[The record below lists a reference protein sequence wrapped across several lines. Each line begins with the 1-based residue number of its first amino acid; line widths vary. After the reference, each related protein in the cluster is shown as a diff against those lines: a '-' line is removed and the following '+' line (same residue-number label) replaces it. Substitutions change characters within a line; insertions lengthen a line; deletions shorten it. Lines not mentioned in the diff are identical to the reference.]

1 MTQLQIVSSADAAV
15 ADVRAEIVAL
25 LPKLR
30 RFALG
35 LTGSAERADDLVQD
49 AVERALTYA
58 DHWQPGTRLDSW
70 LYRIVQN
77 CWLSQGRKAAV
88 RNRWQ
93 AHESAQPPAF
103 EDGRRTVEGRLDLQQ
118 VMKAYLG
125 LSPKL
130 RSVAALVILDGES
143 YHQAA
148 EVLGV
153 PIGTVMSR
161 VSRARETLREACANG
176 SVPLQSQPAA

>member
-1 MTQLQIVSSADAAV
+1 MTQLQSRPTADAA
-15 ADVRAEIVAL
+15 ADIRADIVAL
-25 LPKLR
+25 LPKMR

-35 LTGSAERADDLVQD
+35 LSGSADKADDLVQD
-49 AVERALTYA
+49 AVERALTHA
-58 DHWQPGTRLDSW
+58 DQWEPGTRLDSW

-77 CWLSQGRKAAV
+77 CWISQGRKAAV
-88 RNRWQ
+88 RHRWQ
-93 AHESAQPPAF
+93 ERESFAPQAY
-103 EDGRRTVEGRLDLQQ
+103 EDGRRTVEGRLDLAR
-118 VMKAYLG
+118 VMDAYTG

-143 YHQAA
+143 YQQAA

-161 VSRARETLREACANG
+161 VSRAREALREACDGAMA
-176 SVPLQSQPAA
+176 VDRQPA